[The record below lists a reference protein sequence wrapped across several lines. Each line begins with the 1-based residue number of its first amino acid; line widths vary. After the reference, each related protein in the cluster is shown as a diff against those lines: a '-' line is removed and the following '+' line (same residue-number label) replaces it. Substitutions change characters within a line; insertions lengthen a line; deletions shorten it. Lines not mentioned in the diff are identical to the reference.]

1 MNSMQA
7 AVSRYTQKR
16 VKESDEKPEPQEN
29 PDYWRA
35 LSLAGKS
42 DQDVVNLDEAIFLF
56 AVGKIRESSNHAHL
70 WERYARH
77 WRRSLPSAAVSVLM
91 AFWEETVRGRQGKV
105 EKEASLLPV
114 QTKMKMEGRE

>member
-1 MNSMQA
+1 M
-7 AVSRYTQKR
+7 QKR

-42 DQDVVNLDEAIFLF
+42 DQDVMDLNEAIFLF
-56 AVGKIRESSNHAHL
+56 AVGKIRESSNHARL

-77 WRRSLPSAAVSVLM
+77 WKRRLPGAAVTVLM
-91 AFWEETVRGRQGKV
+91 AFWEETVKGRQGKV
-105 EKEASLLPV
+105 ETDVSPLPV
-114 QTKMKMEGRE
+114 QTEMKREARE